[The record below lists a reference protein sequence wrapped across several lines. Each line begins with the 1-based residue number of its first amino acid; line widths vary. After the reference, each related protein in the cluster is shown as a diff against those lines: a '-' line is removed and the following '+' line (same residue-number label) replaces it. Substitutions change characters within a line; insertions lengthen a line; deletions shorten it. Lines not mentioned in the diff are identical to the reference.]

1 MIEPAILYIGEL
13 TEAFNRTLY
22 TKERFW
28 YEGGIENYDTEI
40 KEEADK
46 FQYAITKYGQLLGYI
61 SFRVDWYSSCAYNF
75 GLIKFEDVYST
86 EDNKGFPTY
95 HSSAPIIASAIRE
108 VIRQI
113 QSFNLHRIDFKC
125 VGGNPAEKG
134 YDGII
139 ERFHG
144 KYKLRKVDFR
154 DNIRDT
160 QGNYHDT
167 IMYELIKM
175 EGENNNG

>member
-22 TKERFW
+22 TQERFW
-28 YEGGIENYDTEI
+28 FEGGIENYETEI

-61 SFRVDWYSSCAYNF
+61 SFRVDWYGSCAYNF

-86 EDNKGFPTY
+86 EDNTGFPTY
-95 HSSAPIIASAIRE
+95 HSSAPVIANAIRE
-108 VIRQI
+108 VISQI
-113 QSFNLHRIDFKC
+113 ESFGLHRIDFRC
-125 VGGNPAEKG
+125 VSSNPAERG
-134 YDGII
+134 YDKISHHFAKRYRLSKV
-139 ERFHG
+139 RFT
-144 KYKLRKVDFR
+144 

-160 QGNYHDT
+160 HGDYHDT
-167 IMYELIKM
+167 IMYEMIRR
-175 EGENNNG
+175 

>member
-75 GLIKFEDVYST
+75 GLIKFED
-86 EDNKGFPTY
+86 TY
-95 HSSAPIIASAIRE
+95 DTYELIDYPSAPVIASAIRE

-113 QSFNLHRIDFKC
+113 ESFGLHRIEFRC

-167 IMYELIKM
+167 IMYEMIR
-175 EGENNNG
+175 GEE